1 MLYNSLAIITLGYLE
16 NMSSE
21 YIQDKLATFEGT
33 KRRYSV
39 TEVGNNVYVDD
50 YAHHPTAIKYVI
62 EATRVKYPGK
72 KIVAVFKPDR
82 YSRGARFAVE
92 FARAMDLADYPY
104 FCPFP
109 ENAVKEEGID
119 IDIYDIAK
127 NLPRAKVIGE
137 DEEAA
142 KELAKYDGVVFLF
155 MSSKDIYKLEEK
167 VITIKKSI

>member
-16 NMSSE
+16 DMSYD
-21 YIQDKLATFEGT
+21 YILSKLQTFKGT
-33 KRRYSV
+33 KRRYTV
-39 TEVGNNVYVDD
+39 KTQGNNVFVDD

-62 EATRVKYPGK
+62 EATRVRYPGK
-72 KIVAVFKPDR
+72 KIVAIFQPDR
-82 YSRGARFAVE
+82 FSRGARFAKE
-92 FARAMDLADYPY
+92 FAQEMDKADYPY

-127 NLPRAKVIGE
+127 NLPRAKVINE
-137 DEEAA
+137 DQEAA
-142 KELAKYDGVVFLF
+142 KELAQYDDVVFLF

-167 VITIKKSI
+167 VIAIKNSI

>member
-1 MLYNSLAIITLGYLE
+1 M
-16 NMSSE
+16 
-21 YIQDKLATFEGT
+21 
-33 KRRYSV
+33 
-39 TEVGNNVYVDD
+39 
-50 YAHHPTAIKYVI
+50 I
-62 EATRVKYPGK
+62 EATRVRYPGK

-82 YSRGARFAVE
+82 FSRGARFAVE

-127 NLPRAKVIGE
+127 NLPRAKVINE
-137 DEEAA
+137 DQEAA
-142 KELAKYDGVVFLF
+142 KELAQYDDVVFLF

-167 VITIKKSI
+167 VIAIKNSI

>member
-1 MLYNSLAIITLGYLE
+1 MD
-16 NMSSE
+16 SE
-21 YIQDKLATFEGT
+21 YIQDKLSTFQGT

-39 TEVGNNVYVDD
+39 TEVGNNIYVDD

-62 EATRVKYPGK
+62 EATRVRYPGK

-82 YSRGARFAVE
+82 FSRGARFAVE

-127 NLPRAKVIGE
+127 NLPRAKVINE
-137 DEEAA
+137 DQEAA
-142 KELAKYDGVVFLF
+142 KELAQYDDVVFLF

-167 VITIKKSI
+167 VIAIKNSI